1 MCLIARI
8 RALITAVVLAS
19 YSPVGL
25 AIGHESP
32 GSGHAGHLAISL
44 FIGRRTRVAASQQ
57 FDIANRVCVRADLRG
72 AKLMSRAMCAYKP
85 CAAGLHRADFPG
97 GIIGPTRSVIGPT

>member
-8 RALITAVVLAS
+8 RALITVMVLAS
-19 YSPVGL
+19 YSPMGL

-32 GSGHAGHLAISL
+32 EPGHGGHLALSL

-57 FDIANRVCVRADLRG
+57 FEVASRVCVSAALATRG
-72 AKLMSRAMCAYKP
+72 MV
-85 CAAGLHRADFPG
+85 AAH
-97 GIIGPTRSVIGPT
+97 SVT

>member
-57 FDIANRVCVRADLRG
+57 FDIANRVCIRIRAGVAIDLR
-72 AKLMSRAMCAYKP
+72 LQTMRHRITSR
-85 CAAGLHRADFPG
+85 
-97 GIIGPTRSVIGPT
+97 